1 MPLDAIN
8 VNHQI
13 SAGPCLAFKYLCHLL
28 FKILLSC
35 SGQKETK
42 VTKFSCSN
50 SIPALRSKSA
60 GAPAHSKTLARHAII
75 FGCLLRAKLGH
86 SQGEPLIPGP
96 LAILLRRLI
105 LARSAWRTRRAQ
117 LVWSQLS
124 IAVLVEFL
132 KRFRRLGN
140 FVGGDG
146 TVVIQIEHSDDRRWR
161 PPPASRA
168 ARRAVR
174 WRLIA
179 ALCKADGAAGG
190 DKCCENQ

>member
-1 MPLDAIN
+1 FRMCMPLDAIN

-140 FVGGDG
+140 FVGGDDAIMIK
-146 TVVIQIEHSDDRRWR
+146 VERRN
-161 PPPASRA
+161 
-168 ARRAVR
+168 
-174 WRLIA
+174 
-179 ALCKADGAAGG
+179 DGW
-190 DKCCENQ
+190 